1 MMLWYYK
8 LLALHP
14 KWVAFVVFVLSC
26 VCIFIAMTFEELPDF
41 TDPALVSFLLVS
53 SCFVSI
59 PIAKLNY

>member
-41 TDPALVSFLLVS
+41 TDPALVRFLLVFFFMFCINS
-53 SCFVSI
+53 NFAC
-59 PIAKLNY
+59 

>member
-41 TDPALVSFLLVS
+41 TDPALVSFFMFCINCLLNS
-53 SCFVSI
+53 NCL
-59 PIAKLNY
+59 LN

>member
-41 TDPALVSFLLVS
+41 TDPALVRFLLVF
-53 SCFVSI
+53 SCIVSI
-59 PIAKLNY
+59 PIVC